1 MIESQIHYVAEA
13 IAACDRLDAQA
24 LAPTRTAQD
33 EFNEELQHKL
43 AHSVWNSGG
52 CSSWYLDE
60 HGKNTVLWGGY
71 TWQYWLGTR
80 SLKPAEYRFFG
91 VGTGSP
97 ADRKPAAAGK

>member
-1 MIESQIHYVAEA
+1 
-13 IAACDRLDAQA
+13 
-24 LAPTRTAQD
+24 APTRTAQD
-33 EFNEELQHKL
+33 DFNDQLQRKL

-80 SLKPAEYRFFG
+80 SLQPAEYRFFG

-97 ADRKPAAAGK
+97 VDRKPAAAVQ